1 MLNYFCTIRA
11 MYIEAV
17 PNRNSPPAI
26 LLRES
31 YRVDGKVKK
40 QTLLNLSNWPPA
52 MIEGLRAV
60 LKGGTVLPPGQEAIT
75 IKRSLPHGHV
85 AAVLGTL
92 RRIGLDRLLGPAGN
106 RCRDLVIAMMVA
118 RLIAPVSKLA
128 TAKAL
133 DPDTAASS
141 LGAVLGLGA
150 VDEDE
155 LYTALDWLLERQPQI
170 EAGLAKRHLKNGT
183 LVLYDVSSSY
193 LEGRCCELAQLG
205 YNRDG
210 KRGKLQIVYG
220 LLCAPDGCPV
230 AVEVFEGST
239 GDPATLAAQVDK
251 LKRRFDLAHVVLVG
265 DRGMI
270 TQARIE
276 QDIKPAG
283 LDWITALR
291 APQIRALL
299 DAGAFQLSLFDERD
313 LASITADDF
322 PGERLI
328 VCRNPDL
335 AVARRRKRE
344 DLLAAT
350 ERDLVAIQNAVR
362 RIKKP
367 LHGKAEIG
375 LKVGAII
382 GKYKMAKHFEL
393 TITDTDFSFA
403 RKQDAIDAE
412 ARLDGIYVVRTSLAA
427 KVLDDDAS
435 VRAYKSLAQV
445 ERAIRSIKT
454 VDLRSDRSSIGR
466 RRACAPTSAC
476 ACSPITSNG
485 TCANAS
491 HRCSMT
497 TPTRRPPRTCAP
509 PSSPRPSAHPPP
521 SPSNPA
527 APLRTVSRFT
537 ASRACSPISP
547 RWRRTPSPRP
557 STPATSSFSTPG
569 QPSSSRR
576 PSTSSASNPPT
587 CTQ

>member
-1 MLNYFCTIRA
+1 MVFMCIVWA

-17 PNRNSPPAI
+17 PNRNSPPAV

-31 YRVDGKVKK
+31 YRVGGKIKK
-40 QTLLNLSNWPPA
+40 RTLLNLSDWPVA
-52 MIEGLRAV
+52 MVEGLRAL
-60 LKGGTVLPPGQEAIT
+60 LKGGTVLPAGQEAIT

-92 RRIGLDRLLGPAGN
+92 RRIGLDRLLGPTDN
-106 RCRDLVIAMMVA
+106 RCRDLVMAMIVA

-128 TAKAL
+128 NAKAL
-133 DPDTAASS
+133 DPATAASS
-141 LGAVLGLGA
+141 LGAVLGLGE

-170 EAGLAKRHLKNGT
+170 EAALAKRHLKNGT

-193 LEGRCCELAQLG
+193 LEGHCCELAQLG

-239 GDPATLAAQVDK
+239 GDPATLAAQIDK
-251 LKRRFDLAHVVLVG
+251 LKRRFELAHVVLVG

-276 QDIKPAG
+276 ADIKPAG

-299 DAGAFQLSLFDERD
+299 DADAFQLSLFDERD
-313 LASITADDF
+313 LAGITADDY

-328 VCRNPDL
+328 VCRDPDL

-344 DLLAAT
+344 DLLGAT
-350 ERDLVAIQNAVR
+350 ERDLLAIQNAVR
-362 RIKKP
+362 RAKKP
-367 LHGKAEIG
+367 LRGEAEIG
-375 LKVGAII
+375 LKVGAVI
-382 GKYKMAKHFEL
+382 GKYKMAKHFGL

-427 KVLDDDAS
+427 QALDDDAS

-454 VDLRSDRSSIGR
+454 VDLQIRPIFHWVAPRVRAHVCLCMLAYHVEWHMRQRLAPMLYDDADKEAAEALRTSVVAKAQRS
-466 RRACAPTSAC
+466 PSA
-476 ACSPITSNG
+476 ITKQTCG
-485 TCANAS
+485 TTPDGLPVHSFQSLLADLATLAQNTVTTALNAS
-491 HRCSMT
+491 HEFILRT
-497 TPTRRPPRTCAP
+497 RPTAIQQK
-509 PSSPRPSAHPPP
+509 ALDLLGI
-521 SPSNPA
+521 NPA
-527 APLRTVSRFT
+527 
-537 ASRACSPISP
+537 
-547 RWRRTPSPRP
+547 
-557 STPATSSFSTPG
+557 
-569 QPSSSRR
+569 
-576 PSTSSASNPPT
+576 T